1 MINRKLPA
9 FTILETLIALGVTG
23 LLFVTIQLLLP
34 FFRVSHE
41 PPLDMA
47 LRAASTKSRHK
58 NTR

>member
-1 MINRKLPA
+1 MNNRKLPA

-34 FFRVSHE
+34 CFRVSYE